1 MQIISLNTWGGKQ
14 IDALKKFIEEKAED
28 TDIFC
33 FQEIFST
40 PTENKENNAFKLN
53 LYQQLQPILKDFNGL
68 FAPTQD
74 KYVFFTGYV
83 DFELSFGLSIF
94 VKKNIKILSSGDI
107 FVFRKRNG
115 LDPKNVKHTIPR
127 NMQYIQFSLDDK
139 DFWVCNL
146 HGFWFPGP
154 KTDTPERIEQSKK
167 IIEFLD
173 SKTGEK
179 ILCGDFNLALD
190 TESVKIL
197 EGNLKNLIREYNI
210 STTRNK
216 LYDRTDDKFADYTF
230 VSPEVKVIKFEV
242 PNIEVSDHLPMILE
256 FTN

>member
-1 MQIISLNTWGGKQ
+1 MLYYTNMQIISLNTWGGKQ

-167 IIEFLD
+167 IIENPSIQND
-173 SKTGEK
+173 YPPSAQTPATTDTREDTSGKTIQQDLQGSSEVEICNFYGIELPGK
-179 ILCGDFNLALD
+179 CEDYQ
-190 TESVKIL
+190 E
-197 EGNLKNLIREYNI
+197 LINPLSEENI
-210 STTRNK
+210 NS
-216 LYDRTDDKFADYTF
+216 A
-230 VSPEVKVIKFEV
+230 SAGQ
-242 PNIEVSDHLPMILE
+242 
-256 FTN
+256 